1 MLLDLLKASLKKL
14 ETKKMIMRETTT
26 KILNIIYCLTVLLFL
41 LDSLTSFDIKSQALK
56 TFIYFGI
63 LIGTPLTLIW
73 NSVVIKTKSK
83 RIAGIVFPTII
94 LILVIFIGPLN
105 VLLSSGAWQTQT
117 VLYQNG
123 HLTFKTV
130 EFQMQ
135 DVGAMGYNKRTVEVL
150 YLTNL
155 FIITSE
161 VPKDIDQRVEWV
173 KVNKEINELE
183 IK

>member
-1 MLLDLLKASLKKL
+1 MKR
-14 ETKKMIMRETTT
+14 ITT
-26 KILNIIYCLTVLLFL
+26 KILNVIYCLTAILFL
-41 LDSLTSFDIKSQALK
+41 LDNLTSFDIKSQALK
-56 TFIYFGI
+56 TVIYFGI

-73 NSVVIKTKSK
+73 NLVVIKTKLK

-94 LILVIFIGPLN
+94 LILLIFIGPLK
-105 VLLSSGAWQTQT
+105 VLFSSGAWQTQT
-117 VLYQNG
+117 VLYQNE

-135 DVGAMGYNKRTVEVL
+135 DVGAMGYNKRTVEVI

-155 FIITSE
+155 FMITGE
-161 VPKDIDQRVEWV
+161 VPKDIDQSIEWV
-173 KVNKEINELE
+173 KVNKEINEIG

>member
-1 MLLDLLKASLKKL
+1 MLLDLLKVNLKKL
-14 ETKKMIMRETTT
+14 EAKKNIMRETTT
-26 KILNIIYCLTVLLFL
+26 KILNIVYCLTVLLFL
-41 LDSLTSFDIKSQALK
+41 LDILTSFDIKNQALK

-63 LIGTPLTLIW
+63 LIGIPLTLIC
-73 NSVVIKTKSK
+73 NTIVIKTKSK
-83 RIAGIVFPTII
+83 RIAGVFFPIII
-94 LILVIFIGPLN
+94 LILVIFIGPLK
-105 VLLSSGAWQTQT
+105 VLFSSGAWQTQT
-117 VLYQNG
+117 VLFRNE

-155 FIITSE
+155 FMITNE
-161 VPKDIDQRVEWV
+161 IPKDIDQRVEWI
-173 KVNKEINELE
+173 KVNGEINELE